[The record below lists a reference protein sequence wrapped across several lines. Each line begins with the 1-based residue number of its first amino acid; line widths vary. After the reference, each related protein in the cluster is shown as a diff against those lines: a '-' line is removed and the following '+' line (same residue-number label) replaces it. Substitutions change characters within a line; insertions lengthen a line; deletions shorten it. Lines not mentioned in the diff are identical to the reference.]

1 MDGDD
6 QPDVHFAVAQG
17 TLQWQP
23 VFGWMDKNWHSS
35 PSFTA
40 MTFHNGLHK
49 ILETLKCLNQQFGA
63 ASTKLFVYK
72 PLSLTV
78 IRFVVA
84 MSFLCFAVTEACFLQ
99 LTVVILLH
107 RIGSRWP
114 IMRCMKILVK
124 TTPTRQLPWNHI
136 LTCQVAQWH
145 QFIHAGT
152 YLTQLISFILLHF
165 C

>member
-1 MDGDD
+1 
-6 QPDVHFAVAQG
+6 
-17 TLQWQP
+17 
-23 VFGWMDKNWHSS
+23 
-35 PSFTA
+35 

-107 RIGSRWP
+107 RIGSR
-114 IMRCMKILVK
+114 
-124 TTPTRQLPWNHI
+124 
-136 LTCQVAQWH
+136 
-145 QFIHAGT
+145 
-152 YLTQLISFILLHF
+152 
-165 C
+165 